1 MLFNSEI
8 DRAVRAGTTLTETG
22 PWKALEAHRREIG
35 RVHMRELF
43 AADPDR
49 FGRFSLELDGLLF
62 DYSKN
67 RIDEKTVALLV
78 ELARASGVA
87 EAVRAMFAGEKLN
100 WTEVRAALHVALRN
114 RAGTP
119 IEVDGE
125 DVMPKVNAVLEKMR
139 SFSEAV
145 RSGVW
150 AGSTGRPITSVVNIG
165 IGGSDLGP
173 AMICEALTPYCD
185 GPRVRFVSNVDA
197 TDFVTKTSD
206 LDPAETL
213 FVVASKSFTTQETMT
228 NAHTARRW
236 LVDALGDDAAVA
248 RHFVALSTNRE
259 AVEAF
264 GIDPDCIFEFWDWV
278 GGRYSSWSAI
288 GLTVALAVGFERFT
302 ELLEG
307 AHEVDRHFIE
317 APLEENIP
325 VMMAML
331 GVWYRNFFGASTRAV
346 LPYDQ
351 YLRRFPAY
359 LQQGDMESN
368 GKSVDR
374 EGRRVEYRTGAVVWG
389 EPGTNGQHAFY
400 QLIHQGTELVPCDFI
415 GVINS
420 HNPVGDHH
428 VKLIANCFAQS
439 EALMLGR
446 SLADV
451 EEELVDL
458 GLASEE
464 IERLA
469 PHKVFEGN
477 RPSNTIL
484 LDRVT
489 PRSLGTLMALYEH
502 EFFVQGVVWRVN
514 SFDQWGVELGKV
526 LAGDILG
533 ETEKFISGEEADLSH
548 HDSSTRA
555 LIERSAAR
563 QGEQDESQELTVKR

>member
-1 MLFNSEI
+1 MLFDSEI
-8 DRAVRAGTTLTETG
+8 DRAVRDGTPLTETA
-22 PWKALEAHRREIG
+22 PWRALEAHHREIG
-35 RVHMRELF
+35 EVQMRELF

-49 FGRFSLELDGLLF
+49 FSRFSIELDGLLF
-62 DYSKN
+62 DFSKN
-67 RIDEKTVALLV
+67 RIDEATVGLLV
-78 ELARASGVA
+78 DLARASGVG
-87 EAVRAMFAGEKLN
+87 EAAQAMFSGERLN
-100 WTEVRAALHVALRN
+100 WTEGRAVLHVALRN
-114 RAGTP
+114 RSNTP

-125 DVMPKVNAVLEKMR
+125 DVMPKVNAVLKKMR
-139 SFSEAV
+139 AFSEAV
-145 RSGVW
+145 RSGEW
-150 AGSTGRPITSVVNIG
+150 LGSTGRPITSVVNIG

-197 TDFVTKTSD
+197 TDFVENTRD

-213 FVVASKSFTTQETMT
+213 FVVASKTFTTQETMT

-236 LVDALGDDAAVA
+236 LIDGLGDESAVA
-248 RHFVALSTNRE
+248 RHFVALSTNNE

-288 GLTVALAVGFERFT
+288 GLTVALAVGFERF
-302 ELLEG
+302 EEFLDG
-307 AHEVDRHFIE
+307 AHQVDGHFAE
-317 APLEENIP
+317 APFEKNVP
-325 VMMAML
+325 VLMAML
-331 GVWYRNFFGASTRAV
+331 GIWYRNFFGASTKAV

-351 YLRRFPAY
+351 YLRRFPAF

-374 EGRRVEYRTGAVVWG
+374 EGNRVGHRTGAVVWG

-415 GVINS
+415 GVINPHHAIGS
-420 HNPVGDHH
+420 HHR
-428 VKLIANCFAQS
+428 KLVANCFAQS

-446 SLADV
+446 THAEV
-451 EEELVDL
+451 EDELRVR
-458 GLASEE
+458 GLDENE
-464 IERLA
+464 IAALA

-477 RPSNTIL
+477 RPTNTIL

-489 PRSLGTLMALYEH
+489 PRSLGMLIALYEH

-526 LAGDILG
+526 LAGKILG
-533 ETEKFISGEEADLSH
+533 ETKSLFTNGDTELDH

-555 LIERSAAR
+555 LIERFVAR
-563 QGEQDESQELTVKR
+563 QSDD

>member
-1 MLFNSEI
+1 VALFDSEI
-8 DRAVRAGTTLTETG
+8 DREIRAGTPLTETG
-22 PWKALEAHRREIG
+22 PWKALEAHHGEIG
-35 RVHMRELF
+35 EVHLRELF
-43 AADPDR
+43 AADPHR
-49 FGRFSLELDGLLF
+49 FDRFSLELDGLLF

-67 RIDEKTVALLV
+67 RVDETTIALLV
-78 ELARASGVA
+78 DLARTSGVG
-87 EAVRAMFAGEKLN
+87 EAARAMFEGEKLN
-100 WTEVRAALHVALRN
+100 WTEGRAVLHVALRN
-114 RAGTP
+114 RANTP

-125 DVMPKVNAVLEKMR
+125 DVMPKVNTVLKKMR
-139 SFSEAV
+139 AFSEAV
-145 RSGVW
+145 RSGEW
-150 AGSTGRPITSVVNIG
+150 TGFTGRPITAVVNIG

-197 TDFVTKTSD
+197 TDFVEKTRE

-213 FVVASKSFTTQETMT
+213 FVVASKTFTTQETMT

-236 LVDALGDDAAVA
+236 LVEGLGDEAAVS
-248 RHFVALSTNRE
+248 RHFVALSTNHD

-288 GLTVALAVGFERFT
+288 GLTVALAIGFERFE
-302 ELLEG
+302 ELLDG
-307 AHEVDRHFIE
+307 AHAVDRHFIE
-317 APLEENIP
+317 APFEENIP
-325 VMMAML
+325 VLMAML
-331 GVWYRNFFGASTRAV
+331 GVWYRNFFGASTKAV

-374 EGRRVEYRTGAVVWG
+374 EGKKVGYRTGAVVWG

-420 HNPVGDHH
+420 LNPIGDHH
-428 VKLIANCFAQS
+428 RKLVANCFAQS

-446 SLADV
+446 TEAEV
-451 EEELVDL
+451 REELRAR
-458 GLASEE
+458 GLDNQE
-464 IERLA
+464 IEALA

-477 RPSNTIL
+477 RPTNTIL

-489 PRSLGTLMALYEH
+489 PRSLGMLIALYEH

-514 SFDQWGVELGKV
+514 SFDQWGVELGKA
-526 LAGDILG
+526 LAGKILG
-533 ETEKFISGEEADLSH
+533 ETKSLFTNGDTELDH

-555 LIERSAAR
+555 LIERFVAR
-563 QGEQDESQELTVKR
+563 QEKG